1 MACPP
6 VDEASSMAL
15 AAKLHRDAQRNHR
28 PLSRVKAF
36 VSQHLS
42 ALQGRSFVF
51 MPEIAGTKQRPFCIF
66 DQRSPI
72 LAWWDSFLVI
82 GVIYSTAWTPLAVV
96 FQQARWPGNKEAGTM
111 LDILFTLDVLIR
123 FRTSYRD
130 HGYDVTNPRIIAVHY
145 VRGWFCLDFF
155 SSLPIDHL
163 FHLITQSGEPPASTM
178 SDPIPRV
185 QAITFIEIISLLRVM
200 RIGRLVRKLSALNGA
215 NFLRIVY
222 LMYMFILCGHWLGL
236 IWYSIAIRPLEAD
249 ELYDSFKPWLWT
261 LDDDTAYFAALK

>member
-1 MACPP
+1 
-6 VDEASSMAL
+6 
-15 AAKLHRDAQRNHR
+15 
-28 PLSRVKAF
+28 
-36 VSQHLS
+36 
-42 ALQGRSFVF
+42 
-51 MPEIAGTKQRPFCIF
+51 
-66 DQRSPI
+66 
-72 LAWWDSFLVI
+72 
-82 GVIYSTAWTPLAVV
+82 
-96 FQQARWPGNKEAGTM
+96 M

-163 FHLITQSGEPPASTM
+163 FQLITQSGESSASTM

-261 LDDDTAYFAALK
+261 LDNDTAYFAALK